1 MLRKEWIGP
10 VLAVAA
16 AAAFVLLA
24 RAAAVDAERLRI
36 AGLTLPDL
44 CPARG
49 WGWQCPGCGLTR
61 ASVLLAR
68 GEWRAAW
75 SAHPG
80 AYVLLGLLLLEA
92 SAMLWTPRARQAARW
107 TLVVALVL
115 LSFAHWIAWQSRS

>member
-1 MLRKEWIGP
+1 MRREWIGP
-10 VLAVAA
+10 ALVVAA
-16 AAAFVLLA
+16 TAGFVLLA
-24 RAAAVDAERLRI
+24 RFAAVDAERLRI
-36 AGLTLPDL
+36 AGLVLPDL

-80 AYVLLGLLLLEA
+80 AYALLGLLLLEA
-92 SAMLWTPRARQAARW
+92 SAMLWSPRARQAARW
-107 TLVVALVL
+107 TLAGALVS
-115 LSFAHWIAWQSRS
+115 LSLAHWIAWKI